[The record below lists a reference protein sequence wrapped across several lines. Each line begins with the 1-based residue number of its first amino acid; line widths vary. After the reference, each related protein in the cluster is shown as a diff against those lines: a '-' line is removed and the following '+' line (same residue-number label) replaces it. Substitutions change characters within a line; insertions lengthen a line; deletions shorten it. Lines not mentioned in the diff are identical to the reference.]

1 MDQKED
7 SELKPDSSPDR
18 YVYVSWEGG
27 HLERL
32 MEQWSR
38 EALDYH
44 ERHTKAERK
53 FRCLHYTFTIPIVL
67 LSTLSG
73 TANIGMNTIF
83 PSYAVS
89 YAQLVLGGIGIAVG
103 MMGTLQNFFKYEK
116 LCEAHRQA
124 AAQWY
129 RYHRNI
135 KTVLALDRSTRRNV
149 SEFFRSA
156 KAEMDRLTDSSPNLV
171 GDGHDDIPIREV
183 EMAAIKEEK

>member
-1 MDQKED
+1 MQDRSDD
-7 SELKPDSSPDR
+7 SELKQDASPER

-27 HLERL
+27 HLDRL
-32 MEQWSR
+32 VEQWSK

-44 ERHTKAERK
+44 RRHTQAERRY
-53 FRCLHYTFTIPIVL
+53 RCLHYTYTIPIVT

-83 PSYAVS
+83 PSYAVG
-89 YAQLVLGGIGIAVG
+89 YAQLVLGGIGILVG

-129 RYHRNI
+129 RYYRNL
-135 KTVLALDRSTRRNV
+135 KTILALDRSSRRNV

-156 KAEMDRLTDSSPNLV
+156 KAEMDRLLDSSPSLV
-171 GDGHDDIPIREV
+171 GGKTDSPVIEL
-183 EMAAIKEEK
+183 EMDSVRADE